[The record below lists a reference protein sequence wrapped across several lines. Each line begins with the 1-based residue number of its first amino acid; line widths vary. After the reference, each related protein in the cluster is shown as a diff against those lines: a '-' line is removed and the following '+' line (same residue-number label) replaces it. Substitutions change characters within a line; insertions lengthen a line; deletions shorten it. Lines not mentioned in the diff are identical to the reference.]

1 VPGLAEV
8 ASTLPVAPAVR
19 AVLAGAMRY
28 PTGASVPRFWPLDD
42 QSYTTRGIAD
52 SAGADGQ
59 HEGVDIATA
68 TGTPVRASGGGT
80 VADAGEDPVFGRF
93 VLIAHPD
100 EYQTLYGHLSRVV
113 TAKGRTVEP
122 GEVIGLAG
130 NSGRSSAPHLHFE
143 VRHKGAAVDPLTLV
157 KQEG

>member
-1 VPGLAEV
+1 MGENQGLNHGLDDEAAAEGSVTQPPLDPKAALAGLAP
-8 ASTLPVAPAVR
+8 LW
-19 AVLAGAMRY
+19 
-28 PTGASVPRFWPLDD
+28 PTNRCS
-42 QSYTTRGIAD
+42 
-52 SAGADGQ
+52 
-59 HEGVDIATA
+59 
-68 TGTPVRASGGGT
+68 
-80 VADAGEDPVFGRF
+80 
-93 VLIAHPD
+93 PD

-143 VRHKGAAVDPLTLV
+143 VRHRGAAVDPLTLV